1 LVGLITDPVTRVPVS
16 LHFTWITPTGKA
28 AIEPPRRT
36 LGGHRSNGVI
46 RLYPDE
52 YVTTGLGIA
61 EGIETALSLAHSMR
75 PVWSCVNKANLSKF
89 PVLDGVECLSIAVDN
104 DRDGGG
110 ANAAMQCGNRWAQAG
125 SSVLLIEPCTGDV
138 NDLVQGV
145 LNND

>member
-75 PVWSCVNKANLSKF
+75 PVWSCVNKANLAKF
-89 PVLDGVECLSIAVDN
+89 PVFNGIECLSIAVDN
-104 DRDGGG
+104 DKDGGG
-110 ANAAMQCGNRWAQAG
+110 EAAALSCGRRWALAG
-125 SSVLLIEPCTGDV
+125 STVHLMISPTGDL
-138 NDLVQGV
+138 NDLLRTV
-145 LNND
+145 NHE